1 MEVDWKEGTL
11 WDGFLYWPHKSRE
24 TKVLSDKCTLSSSA
38 AASRDSAGKEL
49 ETSNERTF
57 TAIFFLRRPL
67 LSSRKQIRLPL
78 PKAEAGKK
86 NLLTFLLSKKK
97 RAKREQKEGRHTNRV
112 DKWFQKYCRPVTT
125 DKRNKINCP
134 ILGPPAGLLFGW
146 LFFALV
152 PMSIFIFILQP

>member
-38 AASRDSAGKEL
+38 ASRDSAKEL

-57 TAIFFLRRPL
+57 TAIFFFVVVLFSLPESKFDCHCQKL
-67 LSSRKQIRLPL
+67 KQ
-78 PKAEAGKK
+78 EK